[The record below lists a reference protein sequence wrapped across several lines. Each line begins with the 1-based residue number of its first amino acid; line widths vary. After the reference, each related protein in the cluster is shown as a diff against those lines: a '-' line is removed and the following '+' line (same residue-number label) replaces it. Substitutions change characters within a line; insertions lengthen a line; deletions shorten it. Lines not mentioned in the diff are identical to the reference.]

1 MYLQVPV
8 KLERYIDDI
17 KRQTN
22 KFVDEKKLTLL
33 QIGKSK
39 SGETYKIMMLMYNPY
54 SNPIH
59 ITPNLFASDSSIY
72 KMYPNE
78 FKIGA
83 DTISA
88 FVLFTT
94 KDVTIS
100 INEQELLSS
109 IKSDIENMLLRLE
122 KNDNDNQIEVHQVFK
137 IDPSHFEADQTMVLE
152 HSNLNIDEI
161 DSVKF
166 TNNDEQYI
174 NVEFIQISDNE
185 KNTAIEIQ
193 VTNTD
198 SKRNIEISGIN
209 LKIADGTRK
218 MHIATNQKM
227 LIKASSSKKMRIYV
241 NKLEFS
247 LIEQEKMEMKAT
259 IL

>member
-8 KLERYIDDI
+8 KLERYIDEI

-22 KFVDEKKLTLL
+22 RFVDEKKLTLL

-39 SGETYKIMMLMYNPY
+39 SGETYKVMMLMYNPY

-59 ITPNLFASDSSIY
+59 ITPNIFASDDSIY

-88 FVLFTT
+88 FVLFTS
-94 KDVTIS
+94 KDAHIS

-109 IKSDIENMLLRLE
+109 IKSDIENILQKFE
-122 KNDNDNQIEVHQVFK
+122 DSTEEQIEVHHIFK
-137 IDPSHFEADQTMVLE
+137 VDPTDFETDKTVVLTKK
-152 HSNLNIDEI
+152 EI
-161 DSVKF
+161 DTSSLETVKF
-166 TNNDEQYI
+166 TNNDDQ
-174 NVEFIQISDNE
+174 FIRVGFNEIIENE
-185 KNTAIEIQ
+185 KSTAIELQIS
-193 VTNTD
+193 NSD
-198 SKRNIEISGIN
+198 EERNIKIGGIN
-209 LKIADGTRK
+209 LKLSDGVRK
-218 MHIATNQKM
+218 MHIASDQGM
-227 LIKASSSKKMRIYV
+227 VIKAASSKKVRIYV
-241 NKLEFS
+241 NKIEFG
-247 LIEQEKMEMKAT
+247 LIDASKMEMKAT